1 MTQKPDLQTRNNITV
16 TDSDVRCKKKDDDD
30 THSFNPNFFIASFTV
45 KLLLVFSM
53 DFVTNSANLRETKG
67 LRNQSEEGNEI
78 TFVPDQAHRSL

>member
-1 MTQKPDLQTRNNITV
+1 VTQKPDLQTRNNITV
-16 TDSDVRCKKKDDDD
+16 TDSDVRGKKKDNDD
-30 THSFNPNFFIASFTV
+30 THSFNPSFFIASFTV

-78 TFVPDQAHRSL
+78 TFVPDQAHHSL